1 MSATPV
7 LRTPYLRREP
17 TARPVSRPRP
27 VRRVLLVGALVGGFA
42 LGDTTLS
49 VEVTRLTRDIE
60 AARAAIDA
68 RESELSYLVRQ
79 EGGQEGLTASLDR
92 RLRAEGFLV
101 PDSGQVVVVVLPEAS
116 RLPGEGM

>member
-7 LRTPYLRREP
+7 LRSPYLRREP
-17 TARPVSRPRP
+17 VARPASRPRP
-27 VRRVLLVGALVGGFA
+27 VRRVLLVGALIGGFA
-42 LGDTTLS
+42 LADTTLS

-60 AARAAIDA
+60 AARATIDA

-101 PDSGQVVVVVLPEAS
+101 PDSGQVVVVVLPEAD
-116 RLPGEGM
+116 RLPGEEY